1 MVLNIVKIYPVERQ
15 STLLMP
21 RVSVRVIKIYAYRIS
36 TIEQVNKDLLKKWSL
51 GQNNFHIKK

>member
-21 RVSVRVIKIYAYRIS
+21 RILVRVIQIHAYRIR
-36 TIEQVNKDLLKKWSL
+36 TIECKIFMS
-51 GQNNFHIKK
+51 